1 MTEWLQLVNTHPGF
15 PKRNPNHPAGIF
27 DVVTLVL
34 AIHLHQ
40 NLLGRRGPT
49 HFGSVNELKPWAA

>member
-27 DVVTLVL
+27 DVGAVAVKD
-34 AIHLHQ
+34 Q
-40 NLLGRRGPT
+40 
-49 HFGSVNELKPWAA
+49 FDS